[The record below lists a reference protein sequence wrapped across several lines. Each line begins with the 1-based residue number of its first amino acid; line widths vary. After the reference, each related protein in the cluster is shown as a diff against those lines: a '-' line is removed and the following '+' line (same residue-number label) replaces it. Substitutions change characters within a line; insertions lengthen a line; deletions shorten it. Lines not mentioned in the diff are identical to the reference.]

1 MSILVVGSVAFDTV
15 ETPFGRAER
24 VLGGSASFF
33 SVAASFF
40 APVNLVAV
48 VGEDFGE
55 KEMAAFRG
63 RDIDLEGLERAP
75 GETFHWAGKY
85 SFDLNARETIFTHLN
100 VFEFFKPRIPES
112 YRRSEYVFL
121 GNIHPSLQRDVLD
134 QVPQPKLVV
143 CDTMNYWIERTPA
156 ELAQTLRRVDVLL
169 INDAEARQLSGEWNM
184 VRAARKIRDM
194 GPAVLVVKKGEH
206 GVLMFGEHGSFAAPA
221 YPLEEVFDPT
231 GAGDTFAGGFMGYL
245 AAAHGE
251 TQATRGRARDDVL
264 RRAVIM
270 GSTLASFCVE
280 AFSLDRLLRLTR
292 AEIDERFRLFKR
304 LTHFEDI

>member
-1 MSILVVGSVAFDTV
+1 MSILVVGSVAYDTV

-40 APVNLVAV
+40 TPVNLVAV

-55 KEMAAFRG
+55 KEMSAFRG
-63 RDIDLEGLERAP
+63 RDVDLEGLERTA

-85 SFDLNARETIFTHLN
+85 SYDLNARETLFTHLN
-100 VFEFFKPRIPES
+100 VFEHFRPRLPAS
-112 YRRSEYVFL
+112 YRGSDHVFL
-121 GNIHPSLQRDVLD
+121 GNIHPGLQREVLD

-143 CDTMNYWIERTPA
+143 CDTMNYWISRTPA
-156 ELAQTLRRVDVLL
+156 ELKETLRRVDVLL
-169 INDAEARQLSGEWNM
+169 INDAEARELSGEWNM
-184 VRAARKIRDM
+184 VRAARAIRAL

-206 GVLMFGEHGSFAAPA
+206 GVLMFGEEGSFAAPA

-251 TQATRGRARDDVL
+251 RGVQRGKVDDHVL

-280 AFSLDRLLRLTR
+280 AFSLDRLVRLTR
-292 AEIDERFRLFKR
+292 AEIDDRFRLFKR